1 MTGTSLNSSLNEP
14 VLISLVNEW
23 GYISLHLQAVTF
35 FSVIWGSISVWISFL
50 KEKKKTVKW
59 ECLYI
64 KCNLL
69 CLHITICPGT
79 EMHT

>member
-1 MTGTSLNSSLNEP
+1 MKGTCLNSSLNEP

-23 GYISLHLQAVTF
+23 GYISLHLQVVTIF
-35 FSVIWGSISVWISFL
+35 ALILGSITVWISSL
-50 KEKKKTVKW
+50 KEEKTVKW
-59 ECLYI
+59 VCLYA

-69 CLHITICPGT
+69 CLHVTICPGT